1 MAYNLNDKG
10 TVFVTDV
17 VIVHGE
23 DSYLCFSTLR
33 TVLSIYNYNGK
44 KQTYTVVRGSEHLR
58 SLRD

>member
-23 DSYLCFSTLR
+23 DSYICFSTLR

-44 KQTYTVVRGSEHLR
+44 KTNVYSCSGV
-58 SLRD
+58 